1 MRDRIHSRRPTPT
14 TRKLR
19 ARRPADRCD
28 WRTCVR
34 PELLKTLV
42 QQARDLS
49 WSRRLVDLLL
59 EELHI
64 SDDFDR
70 LIGPTSGVPPSRY
83 PQLLAIALVVRH
95 SWCAD
100 DLARVTKR
108 LGLTP
113 SLSTDRSKAA
123 SNHCTPAAAATATA
137 ALPTRRSQSS
147 EQSGT

>member
-1 MRDRIHSRRPTPT
+1 MRDRNHPRRSTST

-19 ARRPADRCD
+19 GRRPVDPCD

-70 LIGPTSGVPPSRY
+70 LIGPTSGLPPSRY

-100 DLARVTKR
+100 DLARVAKR

-113 SLSTDRSKAA
+113 SLSSHTTA
-123 SNHCTPAAAATATA
+123 SNHCTTAAAATAIA